1 MKYLK
6 YFLIGFTAILFLV
19 ITPSTSVTAVDE
31 ERVAVYFKEKYCIVC
46 QSLAGQVGTIYT
58 ESDDYIKKLEEQGV
72 TVYIY
77 TVDDLSETAPDFAY
91 TDQDGKEIIP
101 TSADLFK
108 AFNTTYGFNEGTVPV
123 IYVSDTY
130 FEGYSSITR
139 SIDNMEIYNLS
150 VGQLSEVNVVEGQ
163 IFTDLTG
170 FLGFITVLGA
180 GLLDGFNPCAIAL
193 LLLFVSLLGF
203 SENKKVLMLV
213 SIVYISALF
222 TSYYFIGRFFMST
235 ILKYQSQISVVG
247 SIINWFIFLLCSF
260 LFIINFYDYLQAR
273 NEKYGNIKNQ
283 LPKWVQKMNKKIVK
297 TFTGAMNKDEEK
309 GLFPIL
315 LLTFVLGI
323 TLSVTELVCTGQ
335 IYLGIL
341 YGITTLESGYA
352 NILLLFYNLMF
363 VLPLIIIA
371 VVSIRSK
378 GIMGVSNWIREHM
391 KHIKLANSILFLF
404 ISLYFMSRIPL
415 FSPIFEPFRDFI
427 LFVKRSFE

>member
-6 YFLIGFTAILFLV
+6 YILVCFTAILFLV
-19 ITPSTSVTAVDE
+19 VTPTTIVKAEDE
-31 ERVAVYFKEKYCIVC
+31 ERIAVYFKEKYCTVC
-46 QSLAGQVGTIYT
+46 QSLSGQVGTVYT
-58 ESDDYIKKLEEQGV
+58 ESDNYIKKLRDQGV
-72 TVYIY
+72 TVYEY
-77 TVDDLSETAPDFAY
+77 TVDDLTETALEFEY
-91 TDQDGKEIIP
+91 TNQDGDQVIP
-101 TSADLFK
+101 SSADLFK
-108 AFNTTYGFNEGTVPV
+108 AFNTTYDFSAGTVPI

-130 FEGYSSITR
+130 YEGYEDITAAVDDL
-139 SIDNMEIYNLS
+139 SIYNLS
-150 VGQLSEVNVVEGQ
+150 INPLLEVNVVEGQ

-170 FLGFITVLGA
+170 FLGFITVLAA

-203 SENKKVLMLV
+203 SEDKKVLLLV

-222 TSYYFIGRFFMST
+222 ISYYFIGRFFMST
-235 ILKYQSQISVVG
+235 ILKYQAQITVVG
-247 SIINWFIFLLCSF
+247 SIINWFIFLLCTF
-260 LFIINFYDYLQAR
+260 LFVINFYDYLQAR

-297 TFTGAMNKDEEK
+297 IFTGAMNKEDK
-309 GLFPIL
+309 KSIFPIL
-315 LLTFVLGI
+315 FLTFALGI

-371 VVSIRSK
+371 VVSVRSK

-391 KHIKLANSILFLF
+391 KHIKFANSMLFLF

-415 FSPIFEPFRDFI
+415 FSPIFEPLRDFI
-427 LFVKRSFE
+427 LFVKRSFK